1 MAMIVLTL
9 VRSTSLV
16 ARNVPHERFEVKSGW
31 LTAGETAVSS
41 RLVGVYGG
49 TNSVKQRDTIRSL

>member
-9 VRSTSLV
+9 VRTTSLV

-31 LTAGETAVSS
+31 LTGETAVSC